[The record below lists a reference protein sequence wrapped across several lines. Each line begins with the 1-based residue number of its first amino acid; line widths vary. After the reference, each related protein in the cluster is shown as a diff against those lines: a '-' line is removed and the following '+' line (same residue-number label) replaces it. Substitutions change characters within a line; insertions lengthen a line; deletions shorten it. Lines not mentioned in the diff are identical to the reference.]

1 MAGALLS
8 RGILVTTFFRSI
20 SDASMKK
27 TSVANISRAPCSTC
41 AKQLEFYAYRF
52 FENLS
57 TQHYTR
63 QYSLD
68 ILYIFTYYAHFP
80 RLTFPINAQK
90 SAV

>member
-52 FENLS
+52 FENLLYPPNIILGNIVWIFC
-57 TQHYTR
+57 TFLRTTR
-63 QYSLD
+63 
-68 ILYIFTYYAHFP
+68 IFLVLHF
-80 RLTFPINAQK
+80 L
-90 SAV
+90 